1 MFNRNFRVAA
11 VFILLLPLVVLTSS
25 CALLDR
31 DRNDLPFDLA
41 LEATCSNSTADQW
54 TLLGLKDETVAS
66 ILVHPENPQVIFAGT
81 GFDFSAGRQ
90 GKIFRTTDCGAN
102 WELMYEGGSFI
113 HGLLLHPD
121 DPYTLYGWRQ
131 NPTGGLLRST
141 DGGDSWQL
149 HSEGIVSNSQGM
161 AISEVLIHPETP
173 ELMYASTTGAGSGR
187 LYKSAEGGQQWTD
200 ITDNH
205 DHLSSGATA
214 MLLHPDQPE
223 LLLHSG
229 NITGIISRS
238 EDGGDTWEDVF
249 LARGLVTDFEVN
261 PQDLDQIVA
270 ASSGEGV
277 LVSEDRGKS
286 WRIETVLD
294 SDLNIRD
301 VSFIDGSLFVVIEG
315 GVVRTNDFETYTEM
329 NEGIELGYTEEGFTL
344 TLPRTIV
351 SDKNTNNLYLGYRY
365 ISENRIEGGFGG
377 IFVRKVE

>member
-1 MFNRNFRVAA
+1 MIINRTSRIAA
-11 VFILLLPLVVLTSS
+11 VFILLLLLAVLTCS

-31 DRNDLPFDLA
+31 DRNDLPFDLDP
-41 LEATCSNSTADQW
+41 EATCSNSTAEQW

-66 ILVHPENPQVIFAGT
+66 ILVHPENPRVIFAGT
-81 GFDFSAGRQ
+81 SFDFSAQRD
-90 GKIFRTTDCGAN
+90 GKIFRSTDCGTN
-102 WELMYEGGSFI
+102 WELVYEGGSY
-113 HGLLLHPD
+113 HGLLLHPE
-121 DPYTLYGWRQ
+121 DPYILYGWNHR
-131 NPTGGLLRST
+131 PTGGLVRST
-141 DGGDSWQL
+141 DGGNTWEL
-149 HSEGIVSNSQGM
+149 WSEGMQTSGTNLT
-161 AISEVLIHPETP
+161 SEVLIHPGTP

-187 LYKSAEGGQQWTD
+187 LYKSTDAGQQWID
-200 ITDNH
+200 VTDNH

-249 LARGLVTDFEVN
+249 LARGLVTDYSVK
-261 PQDLDQIVA
+261 PQDPEQIVA